1 MDIANFTF
9 TDGLMVSLFGIVIVF
24 LILVLLQLVV
34 MLFRFLPKEPEVK
47 KTVTS
52 GHGPSQEDDED
63 ELVAMLTA
71 SVLAQEGYRGDVRI
85 KSIRR
90 INEE

>member
-1 MDIANFTF
+1 VDIANFTF
-9 TDGLMVSLFGIVIVF
+9 ADGLTVSLFGTVIVF

-34 MLFRFLPKEPEVK
+34 MLFRFLPKEREVK
-47 KTVTS
+47 KATLPRP
-52 GHGPSQEDDED
+52 GHSPEDDED

-71 SVLAQEGYRGDVRI
+71 SVLAQEDYRGDVRI

-90 INEE
+90 IIEE

>member
-47 KTVTS
+47 KAVAS

-71 SVLAQEGYRGDVRI
+71 SVLAKEGYLGDVRI